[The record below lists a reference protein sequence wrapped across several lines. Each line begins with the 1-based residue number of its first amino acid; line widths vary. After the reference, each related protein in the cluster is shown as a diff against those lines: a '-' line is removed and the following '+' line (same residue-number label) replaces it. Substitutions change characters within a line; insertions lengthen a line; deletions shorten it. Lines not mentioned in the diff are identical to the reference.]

1 MLEENNLSSIETI
14 KKEYSQVQQEQDKK
28 HQIELQNL
36 TEKLEIEKQSWEQN
50 YLKKQENWVL
60 QKERELKEQVK
71 RERDKEIELLITRL
85 ESESTLAREESD
97 RTADNRIK

>member
-36 TEKLEIEKQSWEQN
+36 IEKLEIEKQSWEQN

>member
-1 MLEENNLSSIETI
+1 MLEENNLSTIETI